1 MRPEPRGNAGTPV
14 PLAGKNIRPRAR
26 HGFTCGRAHV
36 RASHV
41 GPPAGVRWV
50 ERAVPRGA
58 MARAVLEAAP
68 SSSRGEVPGERFE
81 MVRRLRMLG
90 MVGLMAAGCAGT
102 QGGGRPTARPEPGEY
117 RIGREDVLEVVV
129 WHEPELT
136 RVVPVRPD
144 GRISL
149 PLAGEVE
156 AAGKTPQELQAGLSR
171 LLEPFIHDT
180 RVAVLVR
187 EINGAK
193 TFVLGEVTKPGGF
206 PLRGPMS
213 VMQAIAVAGGRT
225 EFAKDEVVW
234 LRQMAGGKTE
244 RVSLSFR
251 ELVQGEAAGAL
262 WLRPGDVLY
271 VP

>member
-1 MRPEPRGNAGTPV
+1 VAV
-14 PLAGKNIRPRAR
+14 
-26 HGFTCGRAHV
+26 
-36 RASHV
+36 
-41 GPPAGVRWV
+41 AGV
-50 ERAVPRGA
+50 
-58 MARAVLEAAP
+58 LLAA
-68 SSSRGEVPGERFE
+68 
-81 MVRRLRMLG
+81 
-90 MVGLMAAGCAGT
+90 ACAT
-102 QGGGRPTARPEPGEY
+102 TPPPGRPSDRPDAGEY

-156 AAGKTPQELQAGLSR
+156 AAGRTPTELQRNVSR
-171 LLEPFIHDT
+171 ALEPYIRDT
-180 RVAVLVR
+180 KVAVLVR
-187 EINGAK
+187 EINGARV
-193 TFVLGEVTKPGGF
+193 FVLGEVTKPGGF

-225 EFAKDEVVW
+225 EFAKDQVVW
-234 LRQMAGGKTE
+234 LRQQADGKTD

-251 ELVQGEAAGAL
+251 ELVKGEAAGAL

>member
-1 MRPEPRGNAGTPV
+1 MVRPN
-14 PLAGKNIRPRAR
+14 RA
-26 HGFTCGRAHV
+26 
-36 RASHV
+36 
-41 GPPAGVRWV
+41 
-50 ERAVPRGA
+50 
-58 MARAVLEAAP
+58 AVLCVLLASACASTRP
-68 SSSRGEVPGERFE
+68 SERPAE
-81 MVRRLRMLG
+81 
-90 MVGLMAAGCAGT
+90 
-102 QGGGRPTARPEPGEY
+102 RPDAGEY

-156 AAGKTPQELQAGLSR
+156 AAGRTPTELQARVSR
-171 LLEPFIHDT
+171 ALEPFIRDT
-180 RVAVLVR
+180 KVAVLVR
-187 EINGAK
+187 EINAARVY
-193 TFVLGEVTKPGGF
+193 VLGEVTKPGGF

-225 EFAKDEVVW
+225 EFAKDQVVW
-234 LRQMAGGKTE
+234 LRQQASGGTE

-251 ELVQGEAAGAL
+251 DMVKGEAAGAL
-262 WLRPGDVLY
+262 WVRPGDVLY